1 MVQGKRNIQYSL
13 IAIRKYFE
21 RDFSWRHKITPYRI
35 LIAEFM
41 LQRTRAEQVEP
52 VYKQFIAR
60 YPTVKTL
67 SKVKTKEVAQYTKHL
82 GMHWRSKHFITA
94 AKFIVNE
101 YKGKIPAGRK
111 KLLAIP
117 GVGEYVAG
125 AILTVAFQKPEW
137 VIDSN
142 IARFFNRYYGLRLQ
156 GEIRRKKEI
165 IELSKRFFRHKNPRK
180 LLFSILDFTALVCL
194 PRNPLCA
201 KCPLKKRCK
210 YNLSTP

>member
-1 MVQGKRNIQYSL
+1 MIV
-13 IAIRKYFE
+13 
-21 RDFSWRHKITPYRI
+21 
-35 LIAEFM
+35 EFM

-52 VYKQFIAR
+52 VYTQFIKY
-60 YPTVKTL
+60 YPSVVSL
-67 SKVKTKEVAQYTKHL
+67 SNAKNKDVAQYTKHL
-82 GMHWRSKHFITA
+82 GMHWRTKHFIAA

-101 YKGKIPAGRK
+101 YKGKIPAERK

-142 IARFFNRYYGLRLQ
+142 IARFLNRYHGLGLQ

-165 IELSKRFFRHKNPRK
+165 IELSKQFFKYKNPRK
-180 LLFSILDFTALVCL
+180 LLFSVLDFTALVCL
-194 PRNPLCA
+194 PRNPLCT
-201 KCPLKKRCK
+201 KCPLRRKCK
-210 YNLSTP
+210 FPDE

>member
-1 MVQGKRNIQYSL
+1 MYFGKIEL
-13 IAIRKYFE
+13 
-21 RDFSWRHKITPYRI
+21 RDFPWRHKINPYRI

-52 VYKQFIAR
+52 VYKEFLKH
-60 YPTVKTL
+60 YPSVISL
-67 SKVKTKEVAQYTKHL
+67 SRAKEKDVAKYTKHL
-82 GMHWRSKHFITA
+82 GIHWRAKHFIKA
-94 AKFIVNE
+94 AKFIVRE
-101 YKGKIPAGRK
+101 YKGKIPSERE

-142 IARFFNRYYGLRLQ
+142 IARFLNHYHGLGLQ

-165 IELSKRFFRHKNPRK
+165 IELSKQFFHHKNPRK
-180 LLFSILDFTALVCL
+180 LLFRVLDFTALVCT
-194 PRNPLCA
+194 PRNPDCTN
-201 KCPLKKRCK
+201 CPLKNDCVTGKEMK
-210 YNLSTP
+210 E